1 MPSLLPLK
9 RSFSNWPPADRTNPL
24 DPVPISRT
32 LQEALKPANS
42 NHFEPP
48 SDVASFKACHTVRQ
62 TRRLQTFQRSHWTFM
77 AEATEARTANAHKEW
92 NAICRAKSFRPNFR
106 SWCLS
111 TLGSFPADIYSVKP
125 KWLDLAIHE
134 CRNYANSYHRKMS
147 ILRQQEFVEKL
158 HASCLNH
165 LRSHLWT

>member
-1 MPSLLPLK
+1 
-9 RSFSNWPPADRTNPL
+9 
-24 DPVPISRT
+24 
-32 LQEALKPANS
+32 
-42 NHFEPP
+42 
-48 SDVASFKACHTVRQ
+48 
-62 TRRLQTFQRSHWTFM
+62 M

-106 SWCLS
+106 SWCLT
-111 TLGSFPADIYSVKP
+111 TLGSFPADIYSVTP

-158 HASCLNH
+158 QVDWKDNANCLNH
-165 LRSHLWT
+165 LRSRHWTLLLLQMSARPRASAPPPKVSADSNCM